1 MKINKKMNYKLF
13 KINGCRLER
22 QGDMP
27 FELYA
32 GSCGNYIL
40 DGQDIALLCFDYYDR
55 TNCHT

>member
-27 FELYA
+27 FQLCA
-32 GSCGNYIL
+32 GSCGNYNL
-40 DGQDIALLCFDYYDR
+40 GGQDIVLLCFDYNDQK
-55 TNCHT
+55 TCHK